1 MLEDFDKKERKFSL
15 KLLCLYI
22 YICMYVYVCV
32 YIYKISG
39 FCIIDHMI
47 LNS

>member
-15 KLLCLYI
+15 KLLCLY
-22 YICMYVYVCV
+22 MYVYVCV